1 MAGVEAAA
9 QTPAAPGES
18 TAVAA
23 YQSSGACACRVS
35 RSLHEANTWNK
46 NLGSRI
52 FGVHSIVQIQ
62 LNVLEKPAMM
72 VTENLRANAS
82 HHVVH
87 TYRPLKIY
95 AYGLQPERN
104 PAIDVDTD
112 KSSYWMPTNRW
123 PHKNWTVPADML
135 GKLTNL
141 QYFA

>member
-35 RSLHEANTWNK
+35 RSLHEANIRNK

-62 LNVLEKPAMM
+62 LNVLEKPAMIM
-72 VTENLRANAS
+72 
-82 HHVVH
+82 
-87 TYRPLKIY
+87 PL
-95 AYGLQPERN
+95 AP
-104 PAIDVDTD
+104 
-112 KSSYWMPTNRW
+112 SS
-123 PHKNWTVPADML
+123 
-135 GKLTNL
+135 
-141 QYFA
+141 

>member
-1 MAGVEAAA
+1 M
-9 QTPAAPGES
+9 TPTPG
-18 TAVAA
+18 T
-23 YQSSGACACRVS
+23 
-35 RSLHEANTWNK
+35 K

>member
-1 MAGVEAAA
+1 M
-9 QTPAAPGES
+9 
-18 TAVAA
+18 AA

-62 LNVLEKPAMM
+62 LNVLEKPAMI